1 MRARAERTRVADD
14 SQLGGKAAH
23 SPRFSIGGSADLKP
37 LNALLSTEKN
47 VLTTTAKLSNET
59 KRAGDALRDY
69 GANEGDDLR
78 DVLGKVAL
86 LFDQLSRAQLVFTEH
101 EETYRAHFKS
111 VRARE
116 EAYAQL
122 RKTND
127 SLAGKIDSAER
138 TLAKTSQE
146 HKEREVRERKLYEL
160 RQEKIG
166 LENAVA
172 KVRRSDLDPADV
184 GRKMQNSTITSARS
198 RGWR

>member
-1 MRARAERTRVADD
+1 LTAPDARRTT
-14 SQLGGKAAH
+14 K
-23 SPRFSIGGSADLKP
+23 
-37 LNALLSTEKN
+37 LST
-47 VLTTTAKLSNET
+47 ET

-127 SLAGKIDSAER
+127 ALAGKIDSAER

-146 HKEREVRERKLYEL
+146 HKERETRERKLYEL

-172 KVRRSDLDPADV
+172 KVRPH
-184 GRKMQNSTITSARS
+184 MS
-198 RGWR
+198 RQG